1 MSLRILEIDPSEELE
16 LLRAERA
23 KRSFAEFCKRAWRE
37 IDPAPLV
44 WGWHLDAIC
53 EHLQAV
59 TEGRIRRLVINVPP
73 GHAKSMIVSVLW
85 PAWVWTRRPSW
96 RLLCASYDLDLSMRD
111 AVKQRTLVQT
121 EWYQRHFTEDPNG
134 RTTTED
140 RWKLKGDQNV
150 KSYYENTSLGF
161 RQCVAIGSGTGKRGD
176 ALVIDDPI
184 SAEESNSKQA
194 REKAI
199 RWKTETMSSRF
210 NDQASAQ
217 EVLVMQRLH
226 EEDLTGYLL
235 KAGGWVHLRLP
246 SRFELKPSC
255 KCETCAKGA
264 NPIGWKDP
272 RKREGQLLFPAKF
285 PEPVLQEAESTKGMG
300 AIAFAGQHQQRPMP
314 ASGGMVQRK
323 WFGRR
328 WHFPG
333 DASPIYKE
341 PVEAL
346 VRRVYDPRTAKPS
359 TRMIVTDAA
368 FKKTNESDFVAVGVV
383 DLVYPSLFLVDW
395 KWDRMGLI
403 ETIQAILD
411 LRKKWPGVS
420 TIAVEDKA
428 NGSGVIE
435 VLKTKL
441 PGITEVQPLGSKE
454 ARVMAA
460 APFLHAG
467 DVWIPEAHP
476 QVEEAVVEAA
486 AFPKASHDDWIDM
499 LAYGILLNLVNS
511 DVSALEGLVKW

>member
-1 MSLRILEIDPSEELE
+1 VTLRILEIDPSEELE

-23 KRSFAEFCKRAWRE
+23 RRSFAEFCKRAWRE

-59 TEGRIRRLVINVPP
+59 HDGRIRRLVINVPP

-85 PAWVWTRRPSW
+85 PAWVWAKRPSW
-96 RLLCASYDLDLSMRD
+96 RMLCASYDLDLSMRD
-111 AVKQRTLVQT
+111 SVKTRTLIQT
-121 EWYQRHFTEDPNG
+121 EWYQKHFTEDPTG
-134 RTTTED
+134 RTTTEE
-140 RWKLKGDQNV
+140 RWQLLGDQNV
-150 KSYYENTSLGF
+150 KSHYGNTALGF

-184 SAEESNSKQA
+184 SADDSNSKPA

-246 SRFELKPSC
+246 SRYEVKRAC
-255 KCETCAKGA
+255 KCETCSKGET
-264 NPIGWKDP
+264 PIGWKDP
-272 RKREGQLLFPAKF
+272 RKKEGDLLFPAKF
-285 PEPVLQEAESTKGMG
+285 PEHVLQEAESTRGMG

-314 ASGGMVQRK
+314 AKGGLLKRA

-328 WHFPG
+328 WHFPTD
-333 DASPIYKE
+333 DAPIHPE
-341 PVEAL
+341 PVDGL
-346 VRRVYDPRTAKPS
+346 VRRAYDPRTSRPS
-359 TRMIVTDAA
+359 MRMIVTDAA
-368 FKKTNESDFVAVGVV
+368 FKKTEDSDLIAVGVV
-383 DLVYPSLFLVDW
+383 DLLHPSLYLIDFVW
-395 KWDRMGLI
+395 QRMGLI
-403 ETIQAILD
+403 ETIQAIVD
-411 LRKKWPGVS
+411 LRKRWPGIG
-420 TIAVEDKA
+420 TIAIEDKA
-428 NGSGVIE
+428 NGSAIIE
-435 VLKTKL
+435 VLKTKF
-441 PGITEVQPLGSKE
+441 PGVTEVNPLGSKE
-454 ARVMAA
+454 ARIMAA
-460 APFLHAG
+460 APFFRAG
-467 DVWIPEAHP
+467 DVWLPEAHP
-476 QVEEAVVEAA
+476 QIEEAAAEAA
-486 AFPKASHDDWIDM
+486 AFPKAAHDDWIDM
-499 LAYGILLNLVNS
+499 LAYGVLLNLVSS